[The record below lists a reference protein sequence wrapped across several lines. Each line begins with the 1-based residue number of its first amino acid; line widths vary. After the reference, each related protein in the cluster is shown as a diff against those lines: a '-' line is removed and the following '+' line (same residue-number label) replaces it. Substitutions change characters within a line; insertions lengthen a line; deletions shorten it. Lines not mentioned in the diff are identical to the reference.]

1 LYICFVIA
9 TKQLYKPKT
18 IMYTEAFLFVG
29 NLVRNEVIEKIKF
42 EKDYFHVKFKGD
54 KRYIPYDY
62 SEHDVITL
70 LKDIDESEKRK

>member
-1 LYICFVIA
+1 
-9 TKQLYKPKT
+9 
-18 IMYTEAFLFVG
+18 MYTEAFLFVG

-70 LKDIDESEKRK
+70 LKDIEESEKRK